1 MTIGGDHEGFGF
13 AEWSPDAVI
22 VEDVDGCVVAFN
34 TLAEQL
40 FGYAADEVI
49 GRRSA
54 DILFLPGD
62 DGGAPAGERICRRK
76 DGSHFV
82 GDLRARRVVLQNG
95 AHLIAAVR
103 DLSRQ
108 KAVEAQLKEDSRIKS
123 ASVAYAAHELRT
135 PLNAIVGFGQLLADG
150 DVEYGSAQH
159 REILGYVL
167 SCGWHLLGLVNDILD
182 LSRMESG
189 RIVYRPE
196 PVADVTRL
204 IGTVVTMLAPVARA
218 KAIDVRVDV
227 HPSAA
232 RAVIDPARLKQVVC
246 NYLSN
251 ALKFTGRG
259 GKVCI
264 RMRAEGAQYLRLEV
278 EDNGSGLRPQDAA
291 TVFDESSRLD
301 SPSGRRRAG
310 AGLGLSLMKRL
321 VEGQG
326 GTVGVRSLPDQ
337 GSAFFATF
345 VNHQA
350 PAASPLT
357 PPPYATASDEDGE
370 QDGDQ
375 GGDDEDGDRG
385 GTFPLV
391 SW

>member
-1 MTIGGDHEGFGF
+1 LWLPPGG
-13 AEWSPDAVI
+13 
-22 VEDVDGCVVAFN
+22 
-34 TLAEQL
+34 
-40 FGYAADEVI
+40 
-49 GRRSA
+49 
-54 DILFLPGD
+54 
-62 DGGAPAGERICRRK
+62 GGSSSERTCRRK
-76 DGSHFV
+76 DGSQFI
-82 GDLRARRVVLQNG
+82 GDVRARRAILKNG
-95 AHLIAAVR
+95 AHLVAAVR
-103 DLSRQ
+103 DISGQ
-108 KAVEAQLKEDSRIKS
+108 KAVEAELKEDSRVKG

-182 LSRMESG
+182 LARIESG

-196 PVADVTRL
+196 PIADVTRL
-204 IGTVVTMLAPVARA
+204 VGSVVTMLAPVARA

-232 RAVIDPARLKQVVC
+232 QAVIDPARLKQVVC

-264 RMRAEGAQYLRLEV
+264 RLRAEGAQFLRLEV

-291 TVFDESSRLD
+291 KVFDEFSRLD
-301 SPSGRRRAG
+301 SPNGRRRAG
-310 AGLGLSLMKRL
+310 TGLGLSLMKRL

-326 GTVGVRSLPDQ
+326 GTVGVRTLPDR
-337 GSAFFATF
+337 GCAFFATF
-345 VNHQA
+345 VNHQSAGA
-350 PAASPLT
+350 PSPSSRSSTAASG
-357 PPPYATASDEDGE
+357 EDG
-370 QDGDQ
+370 D
-375 GGDDEDGDRG
+375 DDEDGDRG
-385 GTFPLV
+385 GAFSSG